1 MSLGQ
6 LLVLFAIGIDAY
18 AAMVLVR
25 AAWTKPTLGI
35 LGWAAFTATAAL
47 AVAVITGFLFFTGQE
62 LSFDARQALRLLL
75 MVIVSVP
82 AGLFVLAYHLGR
94 LG

>member
-6 LLVLFAIGIDAY
+6 LLVLFAIGIDLY
-18 AAMVLVR
+18 AAMVLIR

-35 LGWAAFTATAAL
+35 LGWAAVTATAAL
-47 AVAVITGFLFFTGQE
+47 AVAVISGFVFFTGQD
-62 LSFDARQALRLLL
+62 LTLDARQALRLLL
-75 MVIVSVP
+75 TVIVSAP